1 MLITNSTTVVDD
13 ILTRFHFLHSQS
25 VRTNYCNFLV
35 VAKIPH
41 HCVEIIRAEAQYN
54 FTSNINEQ
62 RLEHF

>member
-13 ILTRFHFLHSQS
+13 ILTRLHFLHSQS

-41 HCVEIIRAEAQYN
+41 HRVEIRAKAQYN

-62 RLEHF
+62 RLENF